1 MIYEVVYNSL
11 LGTRVSCFPSI
22 QKALGFAKTQPGS
35 RLNATASIED
45 KTWYDKED
53 IQLWGIQV
61 CPPKAP
67 PKPV

>member
-45 KTWYDKED
+45 KQWYDKEVA
-53 IQLWGIQV
+53 LLSKEPP

-67 PKPV
+67 LKPV